1 MQVSIKWL
9 KDYIDFTETPE
20 QLADKLTMAGIPV
33 ENIID
38 PGEGLE
44 KVVTGRIEK
53 LEPHQNS
60 DHLQIC
66 TMNVGQKENI
76 IIVTGAQNVAEG
88 QVVPVAMVGAHLPNG
103 MKISKGK
110 LRGVVSNGMLCSAQE
125 LKLDLEKLPEEQK
138 TGIFILPADTPVGIP
153 AKDVLGLNDVVLE
166 FELTANRADCFSV
179 MGLVREIAAI
189 TGNKPHF
196 PEIKL
201 NEDDDTNLSDIFA
214 VEIADPDLC
223 SRFSTRMLKNVK
235 IGPSPEWMQQ
245 RLEGAGIRS
254 INNVVDVT
262 NFVMIELGHPMH
274 AYDYDQIAGQKLIAR
289 RAVEG
294 EELHTLDDTSRKA
307 KGEMLVIADTE
318 KAAGLAGIMGGF
330 ETEITD
336 KTTTVVLES
345 ADFYGP
351 CIRRTARACGLSS
364 EASGRFE
371 RGIDSETTIK
381 ALDRAAQLLQEMGAC
396 TVCRG
401 IVDVYPSPKQPVY
414 ITFTPEQI
422 NRHLGT
428 EIAKETMLSII
439 TSVGFEITKDE
450 NGEITVK
457 VPSWRNDVSRM
468 ADISEE
474 IARLY
479 GYDKIKSTLPEGASM
494 QGSQSDK
501 QTFID
506 KVKAS
511 LSAQGLCE
519 TISFALT
526 NEATFDKLNIPQDDA
541 LRQAIPIMN
550 PLSDEYPLIRTTL
563 LSSVFDNLS
572 RNLARKNDDVALF
585 EVGTVFFPKA
595 LPVTELP
602 NETVK
607 IAGAITGR
615 RHAHI
620 WNQSNDMVDFY
631 DAKGIIEELFADLR
645 ITRYTVEAGTH
656 YAMHPGKTAL
666 FKKGRDV
673 LATIGEVHPAVLAAY
688 SITKPVYIF
697 ELDAKTVMKY
707 MAKDFKYK
715 ALPKYPAINRDLAM
729 LVALDI
735 NSADIE
741 KAMTKAAGQNL
752 VQITLFDVYT
762 GKQVE
767 AGKKSLAFAL
777 TFQSNDKT
785 LTDAEVNT
793 AIEKIIAKLQ
803 KDFNADLRA

>member
-33 ENIID
+33 ENVVD

-66 TMNVGQKENI
+66 TMNVGLAENI

-110 LRGVVSNGMLCSAQE
+110 LRGVASNGMLCSAQE

-138 TGIFILPADTPVGIP
+138 TGIFILPSDTPVGIP

-179 MGLVREIAAI
+179 FGLVREIAAI

-196 PEIKL
+196 PEIKV
-201 NEDDDTNLSDIFA
+201 NEDDNTKLNDIFS

-235 IGPSPEWMQQ
+235 IGPSPERMQQ

-274 AYDYDQIAGQKLIAR
+274 AYDYDKITGKKLIAR
-289 RAVEG
+289 RAIEG

-307 KGEMLVIADTE
+307 KGEMLVIADSE

-336 KTTTVVLES
+336 TTTTVVLES

-371 RGIDSETTIK
+371 RGVDSETTIK

-396 TVCRG
+396 TVCEG
-401 IVDVYPSPKQPVY
+401 IVDVYPNPKQANYV
-414 ITFTPEQI
+414 TFTPEQI
-422 NRHLGT
+422 NNHLGT
-428 EIAKETMLSII
+428 NIAKDVMLNII
-439 TSVGFEITKDE
+439 TSVGFNVTKDE
-450 NGEITVK
+450 NDEITVK
-457 VPSWRNDVSRM
+457 VPSWRNDVTCM

-474 IARLY
+474 IARLH
-479 GYDKIKSTLPEGASM
+479 GFDKIKSTLPNGVSM
-494 QGSQSDK
+494 QGTQSAK

-511 LSAQGLCE
+511 LSSQGLYE

-526 NEATFDKLNIPQDDA
+526 NEETFNKLNIPQDSP
-541 LRQAIPIMN
+541 LRKAVPIMN
-550 PLSDEYPLIRTTL
+550 PLSDEYPLVRTTL
-563 LSSVFDNLS
+563 LSSIFDNLA

-585 EVGTVFFPKA
+585 EVGSVFFPKA

-602 NETVK
+602 DEVVK

-615 RHAHI
+615 RNAQG
-620 WNQSNDMVDFY
+620 WNQTNDMVDFY
-631 DAKGIIEELFADLR
+631 DAKGIIEELLANLR
-645 ITRYTVEAGTH
+645 VTRYTVETGTH

-673 LATIGEVHPAVLAAY
+673 IATVGEVHPAVLSAY
-688 SITKPVYIF
+688 GITKPVYIF
-697 ELDAKTVMKY
+697 ELDATIVMKY
-707 MAKDFKYK
+707 MAKDLKYK
-715 ALPKYPAINRDLAM
+715 ALPKYPATSRDLAM
-729 LVALDI
+729 LVDVDVNA
-735 NSADIE
+735 ADIE

-752 VQITLFDVYT
+752 TQITLFDVYT

-767 AGKKSLAFAL
+767 EGKKSLAFSL

-785 LTDAEVNT
+785 LTDAEIDP
-793 AIEKIIAKLQ
+793 AIEKIVAKLQ
-803 KDFNADLRA
+803 KDFNANLRG

>member
-33 ENIID
+33 ENVVD

-66 TMNVGQKENI
+66 TMNVGLAENI

-110 LRGVVSNGMLCSAQE
+110 LRGVASNGMLCSAQE

-138 TGIFILPADTPVGIP
+138 TGIFILPSDTPVGIP

-179 MGLVREIAAI
+179 FGLVREIAAI

-196 PEIKL
+196 PEIKV
-201 NEDDDTNLSDIFA
+201 NEDDNTKLNDIFS

-274 AYDYDQIAGQKLIAR
+274 AYDYDKITGKKLIAR
-289 RAVEG
+289 RAIEG

-307 KGEMLVIADTE
+307 KGEMLVIADSE

-336 KTTTVVLES
+336 TTTTVVLES

-371 RGIDSETTIK
+371 RGVDSETTIK

-396 TVCRG
+396 TVCEG
-401 IVDVYPSPKQPVY
+401 IVDVYPNPKQANYV
-414 ITFTPEQI
+414 TFTPEQI
-422 NRHLGT
+422 NNHLGT
-428 EIAKETMLSII
+428 NIAKDVMLNII
-439 TSVGFEITKDE
+439 TSVGFDVTKGE
-450 NGEITVK
+450 NDEITVK
-457 VPSWRNDVSRM
+457 VPSWRNDVTCM

-474 IARLY
+474 IARLH
-479 GYDKIKSTLPEGASM
+479 GFDKIKSTLPNGVSM
-494 QGSQSDK
+494 QGTQSAK

-511 LSAQGLCE
+511 LSSQGLYE

-526 NEATFDKLNIPQDDA
+526 NEETFNKLNIPQDSP
-541 LRQAIPIMN
+541 LRKAVPIMN
-550 PLSDEYPLIRTTL
+550 PLSDEYPLVRTTL
-563 LSSVFDNLS
+563 LSSIFDNLA

-585 EVGTVFFPKA
+585 EVGSVFFPKA

-602 NETVK
+602 DEVVK

-615 RHAHI
+615 RNAQG
-620 WNQSNDMVDFY
+620 WNQANDMVDFY
-631 DAKGIIEELFADLR
+631 DAKGIIEELLANLR
-645 ITRYTVEAGTH
+645 VTRYTVEAGTH

-673 LATIGEVHPAVLAAY
+673 IATVGEVHPAVLSAY
-688 SITKPVYIF
+688 GITKPVYIF
-697 ELDAKTVMKY
+697 ELDATTVMKY
-707 MAKDFKYK
+707 MAKDLKYK
-715 ALPKYPAINRDLAM
+715 ALPKYPATSRDLAM
-729 LVALDI
+729 LVDVDVNA
-735 NSADIE
+735 ADIE

-752 VQITLFDVYT
+752 TQITLFDVYT

-767 AGKKSLAFAL
+767 EGKKSLAFSL

-785 LTDAEVNT
+785 LTDAEIDP
-793 AIEKIIAKLQ
+793 AIEKIVAKLQ
-803 KDFNADLRA
+803 KDFNANLRG

>member
-33 ENIID
+33 ENVVD

-66 TMNVGQKENI
+66 TMNVGLAENI

-110 LRGVVSNGMLCSAQE
+110 LRGVASNGMLCSAQE

-138 TGIFILPADTPVGIP
+138 TGIFILPSDTPVGIP

-179 MGLVREIAAI
+179 FGLIREIAAI

-196 PEIKL
+196 PEIKV
-201 NEDDDTNLSDIFA
+201 NEDDNTKLNDIFS

-274 AYDYDQIAGQKLIAR
+274 AYDYDKITGKKLIAR
-289 RAVEG
+289 RAIEG

-307 KGEMLVIADTE
+307 KGEMLVIADSE

-336 KTTTVVLES
+336 TTTTVVLES

-371 RGIDSETTIK
+371 RGVDSETTIK

-396 TVCRG
+396 TVCEG
-401 IVDVYPSPKQPVY
+401 IVDVYPNPKQANYV
-414 ITFTPEQI
+414 TFTPEQI
-422 NRHLGT
+422 NNHLGT
-428 EIAKETMLSII
+428 NIAKDVMLNII
-439 TSVGFEITKDE
+439 TSVGFDVTKDE
-450 NGEITVK
+450 NDEITVK
-457 VPSWRNDVSRM
+457 VPSWRNDVTCM

-474 IARLY
+474 IARLH
-479 GYDKIKSTLPEGASM
+479 GFDKIKSTLPNGVSM
-494 QGSQSDK
+494 QGTQSAK

-511 LSAQGLCE
+511 LSSQGLYE

-526 NEATFDKLNIPQDDA
+526 NEETFNKLNIPQDSP
-541 LRQAIPIMN
+541 LRKAVPIMN
-550 PLSDEYPLIRTTL
+550 PLSDEYPLVRTTL
-563 LSSVFDNLS
+563 LSSIFDNLA

-585 EVGTVFFPKA
+585 EVGSVFFPKA

-602 NETVK
+602 DEVVK

-615 RHAHI
+615 RNAQG
-620 WNQSNDMVDFY
+620 WNQTNDMVDFY
-631 DAKGIIEELFADLR
+631 DAKGIIEELLANLR
-645 ITRYTVEAGTH
+645 VTRYTVEAGTH

-673 LATIGEVHPAVLAAY
+673 IATVGEVHPAVLSAY
-688 SITKPVYIF
+688 GITKPVYIF
-697 ELDAKTVMKY
+697 ELDATTVMKY
-707 MAKDFKYK
+707 MAKDLKYK
-715 ALPKYPAINRDLAM
+715 ALPKYPATSRDLAM
-729 LVALDI
+729 LVDVDVNA
-735 NSADIE
+735 ADIE

-752 VQITLFDVYT
+752 TQITLFDVYT

-767 AGKKSLAFAL
+767 EGKKSLAFSL

-785 LTDAEVNT
+785 LTDAEIDP
-793 AIEKIIAKLQ
+793 AIEKIVAKLQ
-803 KDFNADLRA
+803 KDFNANLRG

>member
-33 ENIID
+33 ENVVD

-66 TMNVGQKENI
+66 TMNVGLAENI

-110 LRGVVSNGMLCSAQE
+110 LRGVASNGMLCSAQE

-138 TGIFILPADTPVGIP
+138 TGIFILPNDTPVGIP

-179 MGLVREIAAI
+179 FGLVREIAAI

-196 PEIKL
+196 PEIKV
-201 NEDDDTNLSDIFA
+201 NEDDNTKLNNIFS

-274 AYDYDQIAGQKLIAR
+274 AYDYDKITGKKLIAR
-289 RAVEG
+289 RAIEG

-307 KGEMLVIADTE
+307 KGEMLVIADSE

-336 KTTTVVLES
+336 TTTTVVLES

-371 RGIDSETTIK
+371 RGVDSETTIK

-396 TVCRG
+396 TVCEG
-401 IVDVYPSPKQPVY
+401 IVDVYPNPKQANYV
-414 ITFTPEQI
+414 TFTPEQI
-422 NRHLGT
+422 NNHLGT
-428 EIAKETMLSII
+428 NIAKDVMLNII
-439 TSVGFEITKDE
+439 TSVGFNVTKDE
-450 NGEITVK
+450 NDEITVK
-457 VPSWRNDVSRM
+457 VPSWRNDVTCM

-474 IARLY
+474 IARLH
-479 GYDKIKSTLPEGASM
+479 GFDKIKSTLPNGVSM
-494 QGSQSDK
+494 QGTQSAK

-511 LSAQGLCE
+511 LSSQGLYE

-526 NEATFDKLNIPQDDA
+526 NEETFNKLNIPQDSP
-541 LRQAIPIMN
+541 LRKAVPIMN
-550 PLSDEYPLIRTTL
+550 PLSDEYPLVRTTL
-563 LSSVFDNLS
+563 LSSIFDNLA

-585 EVGTVFFPKA
+585 EVGSVFFPKA

-602 NETVK
+602 DEVVK

-615 RHAHI
+615 RNAQG
-620 WNQSNDMVDFY
+620 WNQANDMVDFY
-631 DAKGIIEELFADLR
+631 DAKGIIEELLANLR
-645 ITRYTVEAGTH
+645 VTRYTVEAGTH

-673 LATIGEVHPAVLAAY
+673 IATVGEVHPAVLSAY
-688 SITKPVYIF
+688 GITKPVYIF
-697 ELDAKTVMKY
+697 ELDATTVMKY
-707 MAKDFKYK
+707 MAKDLKYK
-715 ALPKYPAINRDLAM
+715 ALPKYPATSRDLAM
-729 LVALDI
+729 LVDVDVNA
-735 NSADIE
+735 ADIE

-752 VQITLFDVYT
+752 TQITLFDVYT

-767 AGKKSLAFAL
+767 EGKKSLAFSL

-785 LTDAEVNT
+785 LTDAEIDPS
-793 AIEKIIAKLQ
+793 IEKIVAKLQ
-803 KDFNADLRA
+803 KDFNANLRG

>member
-688 SITKPVYIF
+688 GITKPVYIF